1 MSIAERITQARHDRD
16 ARRAARA
23 EMTKL
28 ATELAA
34 YRTPADRME
43 IELLAARSDA
53 PGAEVVR
60 DLLDQMRADE
70 AATGAR
76 FTR

>member
-34 YRTPADRME
+34 YTSPADRME

-60 DLLDQMRADE
+60 DLLDRLRSDE
-70 AATGAR
+70 AAAASWSR
-76 FTR
+76 